1 MATLLKSPTVNKAPS
16 LIHINQRSYL
26 DGLALSLN
34 KWEPHSHS
42 FSLLSPDSIDRLI
55 ERLSSTIITC
65 LRHARVKKQL
75 LLPFKSMPWWSNE
88 LCALRY
94 KARSSYKVWSRTK
107 LPSDESLHR
116 RSKSIYQR
124 ALRQAKCK
132 AWDDFRTPASPGDTF
147 KALASFTWKSKSIP
161 IPSELTVNGTTT
173 TDTHI
178 ITKACA
184 DHFFPVE
191 PPSDSDHS
199 TILDTAHSALRLSYP
214 VAPPI
219 SDWEFESASKTLNS
233 KSAPGSDGIS
243 ADLLLCSLP
252 VIKPLLFKILNAC
265 LLLSFFPNIWKL
277 SKVVVIGKPNKPDYS
292 TLNSF

>member
-1 MATLLKSPTVNKAPS
+1 MCTLKCEKSFVEQQRNEFPGLWSESAYFPPKTKYCQQTSRWSRIYPWGTSFIDITLAGNRAHIPRWSYLAMPSLSDHPYIYFEVETSGMATLLKSPTVNKAPS

-132 AWDDFRTPASPGDTF
+132 AWADFRTPASPGDTF
-147 KALASFTWKSKSIP
+147 KA
-161 IPSELTVNGTTT
+161 
-173 TDTHI
+173 
-178 ITKACA
+178 
-184 DHFFPVE
+184 
-191 PPSDSDHS
+191 
-199 TILDTAHSALRLSYP
+199 
-214 VAPPI
+214 
-219 SDWEFESASKTLNS
+219 
-233 KSAPGSDGIS
+233 
-243 ADLLLCSLP
+243 
-252 VIKPLLFKILNAC
+252 
-265 LLLSFFPNIWKL
+265 
-277 SKVVVIGKPNKPDYS
+277 
-292 TLNSF
+292 